1 MKCFCEKKKLTTTAV
16 NYFLRKDP
24 TDMFNI
30 APKHASASLYNSII
44 GIYLV
49 YSNNRYVFII
59 LSILLY
65 SFSGNCIV

>member
-30 APKHASASLYNSII
+30 APK
-44 GIYLV
+44 
-49 YSNNRYVFII
+49 
-59 LSILLY
+59 
-65 SFSGNCIV
+65 

>member
-1 MKCFCEKKKLTTTAV
+1 MECFCEKKLTTIAD

-24 TDMFNI
+24 TNMFNI
-30 APKHASASLYNSII
+30 APKYASASLYNSII